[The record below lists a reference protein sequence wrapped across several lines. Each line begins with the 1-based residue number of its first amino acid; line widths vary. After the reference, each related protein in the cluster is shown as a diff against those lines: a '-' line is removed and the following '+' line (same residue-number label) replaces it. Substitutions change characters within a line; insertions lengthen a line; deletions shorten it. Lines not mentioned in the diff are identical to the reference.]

1 MNPTVGR
8 ALKVHARTQVAT
20 SVAATTPPRL
30 IVLLHDG
37 AIKAAAVAKTA
48 LAQGNVRAR
57 SAAICKA
64 ISIIE
69 RGLQPALNVNG
80 SSGIAADLMGLY
92 GYIVN
97 RLLYANLRKH
107 TASLDEVVHLLEEL
121 REAWEALECNTRT
134 VREEQ
139 LPQRARGIA
148 PRHGRI

>member
-8 ALKVHARTQVAT
+8 ALKVHARTQAAPG
-20 SVAATTPPRL
+20 VAATTPPRL

-37 AIKAAAVAKTA
+37 AIKAAAAAKTA
-48 LAQGNVRAR
+48 LAQGDVAAR
-57 SAAICKA
+57 SASISKA

-69 RGLQPALNVNG
+69 RGLRPALNVNG
-80 SSGIAADLMGLY
+80 GTDIAGDLMALY

-121 REAWEALECNTRT
+121 REAWEALECNTRA

-148 PRHGRI
+148 ASHDRI